1 MSRSVIRYPD
11 IVYIYDGTYEGLLTC
26 IFESFSRKEIPKDIQ
41 VDGQA
46 QLSLLSLYRISTD
59 EVKARRVAA
68 SFPRKLGLQ
77 VTEFFQKAFLTCLT
91 GKEIFML
98 RFIHMAFR
106 YGPCVLD
113 MLADDTVHILTK
125 AIRHMTEEAHLLKGF
140 IRFSDYHSFLVTVIH
155 PKNFVLPLL
164 QPHFS
169 NRFSREAFLIF
180 DENHNAALFHR
191 PGESNIIP
199 LTELTLE
206 ALDEEEQKY
215 RALWQAYYETIAIKA
230 RYNPK
235 CRMSHMPK
243 RYWDFMT
250 EFGTQGI
257 AKYENTAVPFTPI
270 SPSAEKPSQNAVQGL
285 RTKTQQ
291 SLPLAP

>member
-1 MSRSVIRYPD
+1 MKYYEVRYPD
-11 IVYIYDGTYEGLLTC
+11 LIYIYDGSYEGLLTC
-26 IFESFSRKEIPKDIQ
+26 IFESFSNKEIPRDIQ
-41 VDGQA
+41 VEGQA
-46 QLSLLSLYRISTD
+46 QLSLSPSRKIGTD
-59 EVKARRVAA
+59 ETKARRVAA
-68 SFPRKLGLQ
+68 SFPVKLGYQ
-77 VTEFFQKAFLTCLT
+77 VTEFFRMAFLTCLT

-125 AIRHMTEEAHLLKGF
+125 AIQHMTQEAHLLKGF

-164 QPHFS
+164 QPHFCD
-169 NRFSREAFLIF
+169 RFSREAFLIF
-180 DENHNAALFHR
+180 DENHSAALFHQ
-191 PGESNIIP
+191 PGRSKIIP
-199 LTELTLE
+199 LTELTLQ
-206 ALDEEEQKY
+206 APDEEEQKY
-215 RALWQAYYETIAIKA
+215 RALWQSYYETIAIKA

-250 EFGTQGI
+250 EFGAQGI
-257 AKYENTAVPFTPI
+257 AKYESPSSAAANTAI
-270 SPSAEKPSQNAVQGL
+270 SLAQSE
-285 RTKTQQ
+285 TKMQQ
-291 SLPLAP
+291 SLLHLP

>member
-1 MSRSVIRYPD
+1 MKHSVIRYPD
-11 IVYIYDGTYEGLLTC
+11 IVYVYDGTYEGLLTC
-26 IFESFSRKEIPKDIQ
+26 VFESFARKEIPRDVQ
-41 VDGQA
+41 TDGQT
-46 QLSLLSLYRISTD
+46 QLSLSPLYRISTD
-59 EVKARRVAA
+59 DIKARRVA
-68 SFPRKLGLQ
+68 SSLPGKLGLQ
-77 VTEFFQKAFLTCLT
+77 VTEFFQLAFLTCLT

-106 YGPCVLD
+106 YGPSVLD

-125 AIRHMTEEAHLLKGF
+125 AIHHMTEESHLLKGF

-164 QPHFS
+164 QPHFCD
-169 NRFSREAFLIF
+169 RFSRESFLIF

-191 PGESNIIP
+191 PGQSKIIP
-199 LTELTLE
+199 LTELMLQ
-206 ALDEEEQKY
+206 APDEEEQKY
-215 RALWQAYYETIAIKA
+215 RTLWQAYYETIAIKA

-250 EFGTQGI
+250 EFGAQGI
-257 AKYENTAVPFTPI
+257 TRYER
-270 SPSAEKPSQNAVQGL
+270 PS
-285 RTKTQQ
+285 TKTSQ
-291 SLPLAP
+291 SLPLVR